1 MVWWNRGKMR
11 TPSNPLSK
19 KIDTQSTIKAK
30 TSMRAMAS
38 KGYFFATARARP
50 YIRVIT
56 WSISSSI
63 VNKSISSLPT
73 YKRG

>member
-1 MVWWNRGKMR
+1 MR

-38 KGYFFATARARP
+38 KGYFFATARAPLHPRD
-50 YIRVIT
+50 YMVHFKQHRKQVD
-56 WSISSSI
+56 
-63 VNKSISSLPT
+63 
-73 YKRG
+73 